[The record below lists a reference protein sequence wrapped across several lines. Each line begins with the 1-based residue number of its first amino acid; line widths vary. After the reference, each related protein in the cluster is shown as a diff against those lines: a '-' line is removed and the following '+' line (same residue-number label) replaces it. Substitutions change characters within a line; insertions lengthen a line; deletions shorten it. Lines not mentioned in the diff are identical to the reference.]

1 MNYFS
6 VHIYRR
12 QRTLV
17 LELKKKGPLYIKLM
31 YVDVAK
37 AKSIYASNM
46 MHHVTALFFVFP
58 GERDW
63 LAAVTWCLR
72 SAVRKS

>member
-1 MNYFS
+1 
-6 VHIYRR
+6 
-12 QRTLV
+12 
-17 LELKKKGPLYIKLM
+17 M

-46 MHHVTALFFVFP
+46 MHRVTALFFVFP